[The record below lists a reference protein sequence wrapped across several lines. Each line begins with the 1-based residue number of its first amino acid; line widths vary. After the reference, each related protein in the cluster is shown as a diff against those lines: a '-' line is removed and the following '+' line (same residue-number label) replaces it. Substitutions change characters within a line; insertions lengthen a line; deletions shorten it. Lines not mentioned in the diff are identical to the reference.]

1 MSNRAA
7 LLARSVQCSSSTVMV
22 MMSLVNP
29 YIDDSVA
36 VMSTANGSVV
46 EIWLADYCFSS
57 CGSKDWCSEFRSS
70 VSQDSSW
77 SRLLPRYIAASLKV
91 VYSAGAGVVP
101 KCNLRQIKTSLL
113 TNEIHV
119 NVVVAF
125 ASIRR

>member
-77 SRLLPRYIAASLKV
+77 SRSLPRSIAASLTV
-91 VYSAGAGVVP
+91 VYSDGAGVVP
-101 KCNLRQIKTSLL
+101 KVGVTPVGPSCLPKPLRGL
-113 TNEIHV
+113 
-119 NVVVAF
+119 
-125 ASIRR
+125 